1 MMLISV
7 SLNLLFLTLF
17 IRSFSEFK
25 NNKFVLP
32 TYITVVLIQWYLNR
46 NGMTFYGRWI
56 ILLLNLCYIMYMYK
70 GKISKKLIYFIF
82 VYFIFAISELVSVLL
97 LEIFNVVSAPI
108 DVHSST
114 YLIVILTTQIISYTI
129 GFTLSKFYHDKN
141 TIKFTYIVLI
151 PIIFLL
157 GIALCY
163 KDYRE
168 ILQKNQI
175 FLNVF
180 FFLTILI
187 FISFLIQ
194 YGFIHNLQ
202 IKEELKLEKMENEFN
217 AIKFDM
223 MDRNY
228 KSNFNFMH
236 SLLHEITTLKSRIE
250 KSENQTEYAQSID
263 AIEKIVLEN
272 FNQIY
277 SNNIAMSVVLNE
289 YKSKLE
295 NKHIKLSMNLPTDIF
310 SNIKHDEQINLYLC
324 LFDVLMITHSS
335 LCKGYEGALKLI
347 LDIDDDDFGTLSFEN
362 AESLEDFSEKIKT
375 MIDGVYKDRNL
386 VVLLDLPGGS
396 PANVSLPFINSSRKF
411 IAGINLPFVLELMT
425 MKKNGISWEEL
436 NIEEICENASRSMV
450 FYNKLLDGGNV

>member
-32 TYITVVLIQWYLNR
+32 AYIIVVLIQWYLNQ

-56 ILLLNLCYIMYMYK
+56 ILLLNLCYIMFMYK
-70 GKISKKLIYFIF
+70 GKIPKKLIYFIF
-82 VYFIFAISELVSVLL
+82 AYFIFAISELVSVLL

-141 TIKFTYIVLI
+141 TIKFTYIVLL

-236 SLLHEITTLKSRIE
+236 SLLHEITTLKNKIE
-250 KSENQTEYAQSID
+250 KSGDQAEYAQSID
-263 AIEKIVLEN
+263 TIEKIVLEN

-289 YKSKLE
+289 CKSKLE

-310 SNIKHDEQINLYLC
+310 SSIKYDEQINLYLC
-324 LFDVLMITHSS
+324 LFDI
-335 LCKGYEGALKLI
+335 I
-347 LDIDDDDFGTLSFEN
+347 F
-362 AESLEDFSEKIKT
+362 EKIKENSVLSIQGCST
-375 MIDGVYKDRNL
+375 KLQDVIKVVFESQEQCDEFGKLFKEFSYIQIYSFEENGHFNGLIIYK
-386 VVLLDLPGGS
+386 
-396 PANVSLPFINSSRKF
+396 K
-411 IAGINLPFVLELMT
+411 
-425 MKKNGISWEEL
+425 
-436 NIEEICENASRSMV
+436 
-450 FYNKLLDGGNV
+450 

>member
-1 MMLISV
+1 MLPD
-7 SLNLLFLTLF
+7 T
-17 IRSFSEFK
+17 
-25 NNKFVLP
+25 LP
-32 TYITVVLIQWYLNR
+32 TNEMCTSETTTDSNGNYTFKKIEIDKLNGYYIEFEY

-56 ILLLNLCYIMYMYK
+56 ILLLNLCYIMFMYK

-82 VYFIFAISELVSVLL
+82 VYFIFAISELVSILL

-114 YLIVILTTQIISYTI
+114 YLIVIFTTQIISYTI

-223 MDRNY
+223 LDRNY

-236 SLLHEITTLKSRIE
+236 SLLHEITTLKNRIE
-250 KSENQTEYAQSID
+250 KSENQAEYAQSID

-310 SNIKHDEQINLYLC
+310 SNIKYDEQINLYLC
-324 LFDVLMITHSS
+324 LFDVI
-335 LCKGYEGALKLI
+335 C
-347 LDIDDDDFGTLSFEN
+347 
-362 AESLEDFSEKIKT
+362 EKIKDNSVLSIQGCST
-375 MIDGVYKDRNL
+375 KLQDVIKIVFETQVQCVEFDKLFKEFSYIQTYSFEENGYFNGLIMYK
-386 VVLLDLPGGS
+386 
-396 PANVSLPFINSSRKF
+396 K
-411 IAGINLPFVLELMT
+411 
-425 MKKNGISWEEL
+425 
-436 NIEEICENASRSMV
+436 
-450 FYNKLLDGGNV
+450 

>member
-32 TYITVVLIQWYLNR
+32 AYITVVLIQWYLNQ

-56 ILLLNLCYIMYMYK
+56 I
-70 GKISKKLIYFIF
+70 
-82 VYFIFAISELVSVLL
+82 LL

-223 MDRNY
+223 LDRNY

-236 SLLHEITTLKSRIE
+236 SLLHEITTLKNRIE
-250 KSENQTEYAQSID
+250 KSENQAEYAQSID

-310 SNIKHDEQINLYLC
+310 SNKTHLIN
-324 LFDVLMITHSS
+324 
-335 LCKGYEGALKLI
+335 
-347 LDIDDDDFGTLSFEN
+347 
-362 AESLEDFSEKIKT
+362 
-375 MIDGVYKDRNL
+375 
-386 VVLLDLPGGS
+386 
-396 PANVSLPFINSSRKF
+396 
-411 IAGINLPFVLELMT
+411 
-425 MKKNGISWEEL
+425 
-436 NIEEICENASRSMV
+436 
-450 FYNKLLDGGNV
+450 

>member
-1 MMLISV
+1 M
-7 SLNLLFLTLF
+7 F
-17 IRSFSEFK
+17 
-25 NNKFVLP
+25 
-32 TYITVVLIQWYLNR
+32 
-46 NGMTFYGRWI
+46 
-56 ILLLNLCYIMYMYK
+56 MYK

-82 VYFIFAISELVSVLL
+82 VYFIFAISELVSILL

-141 TIKFTYIVLI
+141 IIKFTYIVLI

-223 MDRNY
+223 LDRNY

-236 SLLHEITTLKSRIE
+236 SLLHEITTLKNRIE
-250 KSENQTEYAQSID
+250 KSGDQAEYAQSID
-263 AIEKIVLEN
+263 TIEKIVLEN

-310 SNIKHDEQINLYLC
+310 SNIKYDEQINLYLC
-324 LFDVLMITHSS
+324 LFDVI
-335 LCKGYEGALKLI
+335 C
-347 LDIDDDDFGTLSFEN
+347 
-362 AESLEDFSEKIKT
+362 EKIKENSVLSIQGCST
-375 MIDGVYKDRNL
+375 KLQDVIKVVFESQEQCDEFGKLFKEFSYIQIYSFEENGYFNGLIIYK
-386 VVLLDLPGGS
+386 
-396 PANVSLPFINSSRKF
+396 K
-411 IAGINLPFVLELMT
+411 
-425 MKKNGISWEEL
+425 
-436 NIEEICENASRSMV
+436 
-450 FYNKLLDGGNV
+450 

>member
-32 TYITVVLIQWYLNR
+32 TYIIVVLIQWYLNQ

-56 ILLLNLCYIMYMYK
+56 ILLLNLCYIMFMYK
-70 GKISKKLIYFIF
+70 GTISKKLIYFIF
-82 VYFIFAISELVSVLL
+82 VYFIFAISELVSILL

-236 SLLHEITTLKSRIE
+236 SLLHEITTLKNR
-250 KSENQTEYAQSID
+250 
-263 AIEKIVLEN
+263 
-272 FNQIY
+272 
-277 SNNIAMSVVLNE
+277 
-289 YKSKLE
+289 
-295 NKHIKLSMNLPTDIF
+295 HIKLSMNLPTDIF
-310 SNIKHDEQINLYLC
+310 SNIKYDEQINLYLC
-324 LFDVLMITHSS
+324 LFDVI
-335 LCKGYEGALKLI
+335 C
-347 LDIDDDDFGTLSFEN
+347 
-362 AESLEDFSEKIKT
+362 EKIKENSVLSIQGCST
-375 MIDGVYKDRNL
+375 KLQDVIKVVFESQEQYVEFGKLFKEFSYIQTYSFEENGHFNGLIIYK
-386 VVLLDLPGGS
+386 
-396 PANVSLPFINSSRKF
+396 K
-411 IAGINLPFVLELMT
+411 
-425 MKKNGISWEEL
+425 
-436 NIEEICENASRSMV
+436 
-450 FYNKLLDGGNV
+450 

>member
-32 TYITVVLIQWYLNR
+32 TYVTVVLIQWYLNR

-82 VYFIFAISELVSVLL
+82 VYFIFAISELVSILL

-236 SLLHEITTLKSRIE
+236 SLLHEITTLKNR
-250 KSENQTEYAQSID
+250 
-263 AIEKIVLEN
+263 
-272 FNQIY
+272 
-277 SNNIAMSVVLNE
+277 
-289 YKSKLE
+289 
-295 NKHIKLSMNLPTDIF
+295 HIKLSMNLPTDIF
-310 SNIKHDEQINLYLC
+310 SNIKYDEQINLYLC
-324 LFDVLMITHSS
+324 LFDVI
-335 LCKGYEGALKLI
+335 C
-347 LDIDDDDFGTLSFEN
+347 
-362 AESLEDFSEKIKT
+362 EKIKENSVFSIQGCST
-375 MIDGVYKDRNL
+375 KLQDVIKVVFESQEQYVEFGKLFKEFSYIQTYSFEENGHFNGLIIYK
-386 VVLLDLPGGS
+386 
-396 PANVSLPFINSSRKF
+396 K
-411 IAGINLPFVLELMT
+411 
-425 MKKNGISWEEL
+425 
-436 NIEEICENASRSMV
+436 
-450 FYNKLLDGGNV
+450 

>member
-1 MMLISV
+1 M
-7 SLNLLFLTLF
+7 F
-17 IRSFSEFK
+17 
-25 NNKFVLP
+25 
-32 TYITVVLIQWYLNR
+32 
-46 NGMTFYGRWI
+46 
-56 ILLLNLCYIMYMYK
+56 MYK

-82 VYFIFAISELVSVLL
+82 VYFIFAISELISILL

-129 GFTLSKFYHDKN
+129 GFTLSKFYRDKN

-223 MDRNY
+223 LDRNY

-236 SLLHEITTLKSRIE
+236 SLLHEITTLKNRIE
-250 KSENQTEYAQSID
+250 KSENQAEYAQSID

-310 SNIKHDEQINLYLC
+310 SNIKYDEQINLYLC
-324 LFDVLMITHSS
+324 LLDVV
-335 LCKGYEGALKLI
+335 C
-347 LDIDDDDFGTLSFEN
+347 
-362 AESLEDFSEKIKT
+362 EKIKENSVLSIQGCST
-375 MIDGVYKDRNL
+375 KLQDVIKVVFESQEQCVEFDKLFKEFSYIQTYSFEENGYFNGLIMYK
-386 VVLLDLPGGS
+386 
-396 PANVSLPFINSSRKF
+396 K
-411 IAGINLPFVLELMT
+411 
-425 MKKNGISWEEL
+425 
-436 NIEEICENASRSMV
+436 
-450 FYNKLLDGGNV
+450 

>member
-32 TYITVVLIQWYLNR
+32 TYVTVVLIQWYLNR

-82 VYFIFAISELVSVLL
+82 VYFIFAISELVSILL

-223 MDRNY
+223 LDRNY

-236 SLLHEITTLKSRIE
+236 SLLHEITTLKNRIE
-250 KSENQTEYAQSID
+250 KSENQAEYAQSID
-263 AIEKIVLEN
+263 AIEKIVL
-272 FNQIY
+272 
-277 SNNIAMSVVLNE
+277 
-289 YKSKLE
+289 
-295 NKHIKLSMNLPTDIF
+295 
-310 SNIKHDEQINLYLC
+310 
-324 LFDVLMITHSS
+324 
-335 LCKGYEGALKLI
+335 
-347 LDIDDDDFGTLSFEN
+347 
-362 AESLEDFSEKIKT
+362 
-375 MIDGVYKDRNL
+375 
-386 VVLLDLPGGS
+386 
-396 PANVSLPFINSSRKF
+396 
-411 IAGINLPFVLELMT
+411 
-425 MKKNGISWEEL
+425 
-436 NIEEICENASRSMV
+436 
-450 FYNKLLDGGNV
+450 

>member
-32 TYITVVLIQWYLNR
+32 AYIIVVLIQWYLNQ

-56 ILLLNLCYIMYMYK
+56 ILLLNLCYIMFMYK

-223 MDRNY
+223 LDRNY
-228 KSNFNFMH
+228 KSNFNFM
-236 SLLHEITTLKSRIE
+236 LL
-250 KSENQTEYAQSID
+250 
-263 AIEKIVLEN
+263 
-272 FNQIY
+272 
-277 SNNIAMSVVLNE
+277 
-289 YKSKLE
+289 
-295 NKHIKLSMNLPTDIF
+295 
-310 SNIKHDEQINLYLC
+310 
-324 LFDVLMITHSS
+324 
-335 LCKGYEGALKLI
+335 AL
-347 LDIDDDDFGTLSFEN
+347 
-362 AESLEDFSEKIKT
+362 
-375 MIDGVYKDRNL
+375 
-386 VVLLDLPGGS
+386 
-396 PANVSLPFINSSRKF
+396 
-411 IAGINLPFVLELMT
+411 
-425 MKKNGISWEEL
+425 
-436 NIEEICENASRSMV
+436 AS
-450 FYNKLLDGGNV
+450 

>member
-25 NNKFVLP
+25 NNKLVLP
-32 TYITVVLIQWYLNR
+32 TYIIVVLIQWYLNQ

-56 ILLLNLCYIMYMYK
+56 ILLLNLCYIMFMYK

-82 VYFIFAISELVSVLL
+82 VYFIFAISELVSILL

-180 FFLTILI
+180 FFL
-187 FISFLIQ
+187 
-194 YGFIHNLQ
+194 
-202 IKEELKLEKMENEFN
+202 KMENEFN

-223 MDRNY
+223 LDRNY

-236 SLLHEITTLKSRIE
+236 SLLHEITTLKNRIE
-250 KSENQTEYAQSID
+250 KSENQAEYAQSID

-310 SNIKHDEQINLYLC
+310 SNIKYDEQINLYLC
-324 LFDVLMITHSS
+324 LFDVI
-335 LCKGYEGALKLI
+335 C
-347 LDIDDDDFGTLSFEN
+347 
-362 AESLEDFSEKIKT
+362 EKIKDNSVLSIQGCST
-375 MIDGVYKDRNL
+375 KLQDVIKIVFETQVQCVEFDKLFKEFSYIQTYSFEENGYFNGLIMYK
-386 VVLLDLPGGS
+386 
-396 PANVSLPFINSSRKF
+396 K
-411 IAGINLPFVLELMT
+411 
-425 MKKNGISWEEL
+425 
-436 NIEEICENASRSMV
+436 
-450 FYNKLLDGGNV
+450 

>member
-32 TYITVVLIQWYLNR
+32 TYIIVVLIQWYLNQ

-56 ILLLNLCYIMYMYK
+56 ILLLNLCYIMFMYK

-82 VYFIFAISELVSVLL
+82 VYFIFAISELVSILL

-202 IKEELKLEKMENEFN
+202 IKEGLKLEKMENEFN

-236 SLLHEITTLKSRIE
+236 SLLHEITTLKNR
-250 KSENQTEYAQSID
+250 
-263 AIEKIVLEN
+263 
-272 FNQIY
+272 
-277 SNNIAMSVVLNE
+277 
-289 YKSKLE
+289 
-295 NKHIKLSMNLPTDIF
+295 HIKLSMNLPTDIF
-310 SNIKHDEQINLYLC
+310 SNIKYDEQINLYLC
-324 LFDVLMITHSS
+324 LFDVI
-335 LCKGYEGALKLI
+335 C
-347 LDIDDDDFGTLSFEN
+347 
-362 AESLEDFSEKIKT
+362 EKIKENSVLSIQGCST
-375 MIDGVYKDRNL
+375 KLQDVIKVVFESQEQYVEFGKLFKEFSYIQTYSFEENGHFNGLIIYK
-386 VVLLDLPGGS
+386 
-396 PANVSLPFINSSRKF
+396 K
-411 IAGINLPFVLELMT
+411 
-425 MKKNGISWEEL
+425 
-436 NIEEICENASRSMV
+436 
-450 FYNKLLDGGNV
+450 